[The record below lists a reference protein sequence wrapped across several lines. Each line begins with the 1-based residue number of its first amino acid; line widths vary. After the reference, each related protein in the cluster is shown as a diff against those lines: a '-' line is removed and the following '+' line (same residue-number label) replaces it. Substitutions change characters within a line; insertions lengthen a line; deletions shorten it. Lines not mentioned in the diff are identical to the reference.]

1 MQLNTRDLT
10 KISLL
15 LALTCVSG
23 YISIPIPL
31 SPSPISA
38 VTLVLNLAAFL
49 LTPVQTFIM
58 IAAYILLGA
67 IGLPVFSGG
76 TGGLTMLVGPR
87 GGFYVGFLIAYPL
100 ISYFCGRWQGFWRYF
115 LVSVGVGIPVTY
127 IGGVAGMMYFLQLDL
142 WAALVAGAFPFI
154 FGDVLKCALASYIA
168 TKVRF

>member
-15 LALTCVSG
+15 LALTCVAS

-38 VTLVLNLAAFL
+38 VTLILNLAAFL
-49 LTPVQTFIM
+49 LSPLQTFIM

-87 GGFYVGFLIAYPL
+87 GGFYLGFLVAYPL
-100 ISYFCGRWQGFWRYF
+100 ISYFCGQFRSFWRYF
-115 LVSVGVGIPVTY
+115 IVSIFVGIPVTY
-127 IGGVAGMMYFLQLDL
+127 IGGVSGMMYFLHLNL
-142 WAALVAGAFPFI
+142 WAALTAGAFPFI
-154 FGDVLKCALASYIA
+154 FGDVIKCAVSSYIA
-168 TKVRF
+168 TKVKI